1 MKTIRTLFHL
11 TVFTILASCGGEA
24 PKDTAT
30 AKDSAQVGVPDAVA
44 RIRAQEDSLFTKAV
58 VDRRGALALQDVY
71 LAFAKAYPLDTM
83 APEYIFR
90 AAGVSRSLK
99 EPQKALD
106 LYERVIKDYPDWR
119 RMPDAWYLRALTID
133 SDLGK
138 KGEAQTAYEEVI
150 KRFPGHKFAAEAEQM
165 IKNLPYSDAELI
177 DRFEK
182 MNAEAAKA
190 EAAKTK

>member
-1 MKTIRTLFHL
+1 MKNMRYLIYLALFMM
-11 TVFTILASCGGEA
+11 LASCGGEV
-24 PKDTAT
+24 PKDTASV
-30 AKDSAQVGVPDAVA
+30 KDSAQVDVRAAIV
-44 RIRAQEDSLFTKAV
+44 RIRAQEDSLFNKAV

-71 LAFAKAYPLDTM
+71 LAFAKSWPLDTM

-138 KGEAQTAYEEVI
+138 KGEAQAAYEEVI

-177 DRFEK
+177 ERFEK

-190 EAAKTK
+190 EAAKKK